1 MPSHITLGIMA
12 LYYGKKQLEERRY
25 FRQLIT
31 RGEKMG
37 MRVFVFTPEDV
48 NDAKQMIYAHFYD
61 AKKAKWSRQWTAFP
75 SCIFDRCRY
84 QPNKRFKQ
92 LRAFRAKYP
101 QLTYLN
107 RPLAN
112 KWKTHQVLYAN
123 PAIRAHLPASRMLS
137 SSPSSSQ
144 AALTMLDSH
153 RTIYLKPI
161 NGTGGRGI
169 IRIHRNGSLYVIQGR
184 DTRRRI
190 IAAKTVNKAT
200 LRSKLNAWKKSNT
213 LLMQQGIDI
222 VLKNG
227 KVHDYRML
235 LQKNGSGTWE
245 LTGCAGRVGAKR
257 SITSNLH
264 GGGQAVAMKDLMKQ
278 WFPNAKQAEAI
289 QQNMIS
295 LSHKVVA
302 TIEQKLNKIC
312 ELALDLAVDRSGH
325 VWLFEIN
332 PKPSRDIFAKIGE
345 RDTYETALSR
355 PLEYAQW
362 LQRR

>member
-1 MPSHITLGIMA
+1 MIVSSQFTLGIMA
-12 LYYGKKQLEERRY
+12 LYRGKQQLEERRY

-37 MRVFVFTPEDV
+37 IQAFVFTPEDV
-48 NDAKQMIYAHFYD
+48 NETRQLIRGHFYD
-61 AKKAKWSRQWTAFP
+61 AKRAVWTRKWTAFP

-101 QLTYLN
+101 ELTYLN

-112 KWKTHQVLYAN
+112 KWRTHQVLHAN
-123 PAIRAHLPASRMLS
+123 ADIRPHLPETQMLS
-137 SSPSSSQ
+137 SSSQ
-144 AALTMLDSH
+144 AVAMLQSH
-153 RTIYLKPI
+153 PTIYLKPI

-169 IRIHRNGSLYVIQGR
+169 TRIVKKGSLYHIQGR
-184 DTRRRI
+184 DARRRI
-190 IAAKTVNKAT
+190 IAASTISKEK
-200 LRSKLNAWKKSNT
+200 LSKKLNTWKNRQA

-222 VLKNG
+222 VLSNG

-235 LQKNGSGTWE
+235 FQKNGQGNWE
-245 LTGCAGRVGAKR
+245 MTGCAGRIGASR

-264 GGGQAVAMKDLMKQ
+264 GGGKAIAMNDLMKQ
-278 WFPNAKQAEAI
+278 WFPNKRQAETI
-289 QQNMIS
+289 QRNMVA
-295 LSHKVVA
+295 LSHKVVT

-325 VWLFEIN
+325 IWLFEIN
-332 PKPSRDIFAKIGE
+332 PKPSREIFARIGE
-345 RDTYETALSR
+345 RSTFEKAMTR
-355 PLEYAQW
+355 PLEYAMW